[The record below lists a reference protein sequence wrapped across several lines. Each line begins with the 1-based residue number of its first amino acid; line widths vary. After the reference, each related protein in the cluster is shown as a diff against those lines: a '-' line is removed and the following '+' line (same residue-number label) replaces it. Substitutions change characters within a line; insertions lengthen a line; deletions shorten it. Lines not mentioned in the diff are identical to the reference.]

1 MTQILEDVTTVQMK
15 RTTRD
20 RLDKYGTRHESYD
33 TIINKVVN
41 ELEEYRRQSKDK
53 NKK

>member
-33 TIINKVVN
+33 TIINNVIN
-41 ELEEYRRQSKDK
+41 ELEEFKRQ
-53 NKK
+53 NKKVGK

>member
-1 MTQILEDVTTVQMK
+1 MTQILKDVTTVQMK

-33 TIINKVVN
+33 TIINNVIN
-41 ELEEYRRQSKDK
+41 ELEEFKRQ
-53 NKK
+53 NKKVGK

>member
-1 MTQILEDVTTVQMK
+1 MIQILEDVTTVQMK

-33 TIINKVVN
+33 TIINNVIN
-41 ELEEYRRQSKDK
+41 ELEEFKRQ
-53 NKK
+53 NKKVGK